1 MKPASS
7 TPGPV
12 ALAAGIGTLLLAIPL
27 LALLLD
33 VPWIDLPRLLT
44 STQSLDALRV
54 SAIVSLVAALLSV
67 VLGVPL
73 AYILARTDFPGRSVV
88 RAIVTVP
95 LILPPVV
102 TGVALLSGFGRR
114 GWLGDAFGFGLPLTT
129 VGAVLA
135 ATIVSMPF
143 LILSVE
149 GAFRSGDGR
158 LEKMAQSL
166 GAGPLET
173 FWRVSVPVVRPSIV
187 AGAVLAWARALGE
200 FGATITFAGSVQGV
214 TRTLPLEVVLAY
226 EQDPERALALSVLLL
241 AVSLSVLFALRDRFL
256 PSR

>member
-1 MKPASS
+1 MLENRSPRLIRL
-7 TPGPV
+7 G
-12 ALAAGIGTLLLAIPL
+12 AAVGTFLLIVPL

-33 VPWIDLPRLLT
+33 VPWLDLPELLT
-44 STQSLDALRV
+44 SGASLRALRV
-54 SAIVSLVAALLSV
+54 SATVSLAAAVCSV
-67 VLGVPL
+67 ILGVPL
-73 AYILARTDFPGRSVV
+73 AYILARTDFPGRGIV

-95 LILPPVV
+95 LVLPPVV

-114 GWLGDAFGFGLPLTT
+114 GWFGKLFGFGLPLTT
-129 VGAVLA
+129 AGAILA
-135 ATIVSMPF
+135 ATVVSMPF

-149 GAFRSGDGR
+149 GAFRAGDGR
-158 LEKMAQSL
+158 LEKMAESL

-173 FWRVSVPVVRPSIV
+173 FWRVSVPVVRPAIV

-200 FGATITFAGSVQGV
+200 FGATITFAGSVEGV

-226 EQDPERALALSVLLL
+226 EQDPDRALALSVLLL

-256 PSR
+256 PVR

>member
-1 MKPASS
+1 MTPS
-7 TPGPV
+7 TAAPRPV
-12 ALAAGIGTLLLAIPL
+12 AVAAGLGTLLLAIPL

-33 VPWIDLPRLLT
+33 VPWIELPRLLT
-44 STQSLDALRV
+44 STESLDALRV
-54 SAIVSLVAALLSV
+54 SGVVSLVAALLSV
-67 VLGVPL
+67 LLGVPL
-73 AYILARTDFPGRSVV
+73 AYILARTDFPGRGII

-114 GWLGDAFGFGLPLTT
+114 GWMGDVFGFGLPLTT
-129 VGAVLA
+129 VGAILA

-158 LEKMAQSL
+158 LEKMAHSL